1 MGQYTSS
8 FLSKFIYLR
17 RFSCVLNFVFLSLI
31 NVTALRHS
39 NFLLYV
45 ESLRLSSYLIS
56 ASALPIPVSKQVNDW
71 KDSSNTL
78 WIILI
83 NIFFNDFY
91 LFIFY
96 LFLDVL
102 GLYCRMGFSL
112 VAASQSCSSLLCMGF
127 LLQWRLLLRRMGS
140 RVHRLQ

>member
-112 VAASQSCSSLLCMGF
+112 DATSRGYSLVMVSRFLIVVASLAVEHEL
-127 LLQWRLLLRRMGS
+127 
-140 RVHRLQ
+140 